1 MKKKSINIL
10 TILAFAAIMYPM
22 LAGFMKKDSKP
33 NLVGLVVSD
42 ENPKFSVESWLSREY
57 QDLKDDYNNDHWA
70 FKELYVRLNNQFYYT
85 AFNQIRVNQFV
96 AGKDNYIFAEVAI
109 QSYYGNDYIGRD
121 KINEYLRKCKV
132 LQDTLNQKGIS
143 LILAYAP
150 GKGIGAPTY
159 IEDKYKRSIVRT
171 NIQDFSE
178 ESKRI
183 GLNHINLVDYFY
195 QIKDTARYPLYARF
209 AHHWTNYFDCLAS
222 QKIITYIE
230 DLRKTDLPDFYWEKV
245 EVSDTARSRDN
256 DVLKSMN
263 LYSNPP
269 QNQPL
274 GYPVAQIEND
284 SIKNTTKVL
293 TIGDSYWYGIVYLG
307 VPQYC
312 LGGGQFWYYNNRV
325 VPNPN
330 PNEKTEAW
338 QLDLKQS
345 IESSKVVLVIGSD
358 PALPKLGWG
367 FIEDAYEMYTSP
379 KTYYARIEKTRA
391 IKQFEKQIRDKPVL
405 LKKATKLSK
414 DLEIPLDS
422 AIKLDAMKLAGV
434 K

>member
-1 MKKKSINIL
+1 
-10 TILAFAAIMYPM
+10 
-22 LAGFMKKDSKP
+22 
-33 NLVGLVVSD
+33 
-42 ENPKFSVESWLSREY
+42 
-57 QDLKDDYNNDHWA
+57 
-70 FKELYVRLNNQFYYT
+70 
-85 AFNQIRVNQFV
+85 
-96 AGKDNYIFAEVAI
+96 
-109 QSYYGNDYIGRD
+109 
-121 KINEYLRKCKV
+121 
-132 LQDTLNQKGIS
+132 
-143 LILAYAP
+143 
-150 GKGIGAPTY
+150 
-159 IEDKYKRSIVRT
+159 
-171 NIQDFSE
+171 
-178 ESKRI
+178 
-183 GLNHINLVDYFY
+183 
-195 QIKDTARYPLYARF
+195 
-209 AHHWTNYFDCLAS
+209 
-222 QKIITYIE
+222 
-230 DLRKTDLPDFYWEKV
+230 
-245 EVSDTARSRDN
+245 
-256 DVLKSMN
+256 MN